1 MKTVEISRKLSNG
14 FLVAVIC
21 PKAPADYNLWMGAVD
36 KFDQKQN
43 AYTSGR
49 HSKKSWYRIFY
60 FFFDGALVINA
71 FIQHS
76 ANNDLT
82 CGFVLFW
89 DTNSSTDRHSG
100 TTLVMGHSER
110 TSKGERMA
118 RRWLYS
124 KKSGSWRVATIHT
137 KSGHKA
143 KVQVVLNQ
151 RK

>member
-14 FLVAVIC
+14 SLVAVIC

-36 KFDQKQN
+36 KFDQKQS

-49 HSKKSWYRIFY
+49 QSKKSWYRIF
-60 FFFDGALVINA
+60 FLFDALAINA
-71 FIQHS
+71 FIQYS

-82 CGFVLFW
+82 CGFVVFW

-124 KKSGSWRVATIHT
+124 RKSGSWQVATT
-137 KSGHKA
+137 YRKSGHKA
-143 KVQVVLNQ
+143 KVQVALNH
-151 RK
+151 KK